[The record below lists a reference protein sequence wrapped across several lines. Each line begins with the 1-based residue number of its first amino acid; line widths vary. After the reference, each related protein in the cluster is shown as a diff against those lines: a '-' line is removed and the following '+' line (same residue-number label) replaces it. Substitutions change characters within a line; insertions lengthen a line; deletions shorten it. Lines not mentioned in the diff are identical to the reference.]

1 MASWNIKAPYY
12 TDSEKK
18 EAVFNYMS
26 GKMTSQQTISEF
38 GLADS
43 TLRKYVKE
51 VKDRL
56 HECNHNLFP
65 ADFPS
70 MNVTQIAKKYFSV
83 DDKGLYIDKERSE
96 LIYLSVLAMD
106 EDGRSVQSYFSNME
120 LLVAVKALASEEK
133 MNLGI
138 SHNNA
143 TRTAFLNKLIK
154 VKGQATAEGV
164 SPQTT
169 ARGDTRGDVRRDQ
182 RGDVRG
188 AGGPTAVGGGGGMH
202 IDDDA
207 AADDVADNDIVY
219 CHKYGHIEDSLK
231 RACINKKCKLNTSNT
246 HHNNLLQNRRLLPQV
261 TLPNAGPL
269 GVNGSLNFVYIPSM
283 STISC
288 ERPPLEHKK
297 DIYEIYD
304 HI

>member
-65 ADFPS
+65 ADFSS

-96 LIYLSVLAMD
+96 LIYLSVLAMN
-106 EDGRSVQSYFSNME
+106 EDGRSVQRYFSDME
-120 LLVAVKALASEEK
+120 VLVAVKALASEEK

-143 TRTAFLNKLIK
+143 TRTAFLNNLIK
-154 VKGQATAEGV
+154 VKGQMALVKEGEERSRLLALRKSQLLKLKELIQDKESLESIDPEEAFEWHLDAMLV
-164 SPQTT
+164 
-169 ARGDTRGDVRRDQ
+169 ANIRDL
-182 RGDVRG
+182 
-188 AGGPTAVGGGGGMH
+188 
-202 IDDDA
+202 
-207 AADDVADNDIVY
+207 Y
-219 CHKYGHIEDSLK
+219 
-231 RACINKKCKLNTSNT
+231 RACTT
-246 HHNNLLQNRRLLPQV
+246 HTNIAYFNGVTKSVANAVSKNECIAYIIQITEQDMKGELGDGNDKDGVLQNDED
-261 TLPNAGPL
+261 G
-269 GVNGSLNFVYIPSM
+269 
-283 STISC
+283 
-288 ERPPLEHKK
+288 ELEE
-297 DIYEIYD
+297 DEED
-304 HI
+304 EEDGMGL